1 MVHKEPS
8 EGKKRKP
15 RGRPFTS
22 EYNPRKSKN
31 DFLATARRERRDRG
45 EDIAPND
52 ESLKEEPLKQELEQS
67 KVKKRK
73 RDIRDMHGVPHD
85 ESGITTTLEQGA
97 GVESLKEGFDEY
109 QKNLGAIEPG
119 QEVEVEL
126 GHFKVEQINIP
137 EPTKEG
143 EIIDSIEFKNGS
155 NVLKIVFKKQ
165 HNRSFRI
172 QAFLNETTEIR
183 PVTYTGS
190 STASSFWSLLKGSL
204 KKD

>member
-1 MVHKEPS
+1 MVHSEFS

-22 EYNPRKSKN
+22 EYNPRKPKGTVLDASGLESS
-31 DFLATARRERRDRG
+31 DEGGIIATLEQSVGTEALKQGFDQMQKREQ
-45 EDIAPND
+45 
-52 ESLKEEPLKQELEQS
+52 ESLKQLLS
-67 KVKKRK
+67 
-73 RDIRDMHGVPHD
+73 D
-85 ESGITTTLEQGA
+85 
-97 GVESLKEGFDEY
+97 
-109 QKNLGAIEPG
+109 
-119 QEVEVEL
+119 
-126 GHFKVEQINIP
+126 
-137 EPTKEG
+137 TKEEATLTSSGTGG
-143 EIIDSIEFKNGS
+143 EYLENPPKEAPKDGDIIDSIEFRNGS

-190 STASSFWSLLKGSL
+190 STASSFWNLLKGSL